1 MSKYEAK
8 RTALRER
15 LFPGEVSYE
24 PPEKGFIKATR
35 TLPLILGLLGS
46 KEVSGDKDPSRVYL
60 ELLGRCMDSG
70 IVELSSEAEHAYSA
84 GYTTDRG
91 VRTWRER
98 MEVLEQAGFIKTKGL
113 PAQKRKWVLLVDID
127 LAVERLQ
134 KSKKVPAE
142 WTELYEARK
151 HDIGYVPKQRA
162 ANGSSEATKTGGRK
176 SRAKPPSG

>member
-1 MSKYEAK
+1 MSKYEVK

-15 LFPGEVSYE
+15 LFPGEIAYE

-35 TLPLILGLLGS
+35 ALPLVLGLLGS
-46 KEVSGDKDPSRVYL
+46 KEISGDKDPSRVYL

-70 IVELSSEAEHAYSA
+70 IVELNSEAEHAYAA
-84 GYTTDRG
+84 GYMTDRG

-113 PAQKRKWVLLVDID
+113 PAQKRKWVLLLDID

-134 KSKKVPAE
+134 KAKKVPSE
-142 WTELYEARK
+142 WTDLYESRK
-151 HDIGYVPKQRA
+151 HEVGYVPK
-162 ANGSSEATKTGGRK
+162 GRNSTPAETNK
-176 SRAKPPSG
+176 KPSRRSQAKNPRG

>member
-15 LFPGEVSYE
+15 LFPGEVAYE

-35 TLPLILGLLGS
+35 ALPLILGLLGS
-46 KEVSGDKDPSRVYL
+46 KEISGDKDPSRVYL

-70 IVELSSEAEHAYSA
+70 IVELGSEAEHAYAA

-98 MEVLEQAGFIKTKGL
+98 MEVLENAGFIKTKGL
-113 PAQKRKWVLLVDID
+113 PAQRRKWVLLVDVD

-134 KSKKVPAE
+134 KTRKVPAE
-142 WTELYEARK
+142 WTELYESRK
-151 HDIGYVPKQRA
+151 HEVGYLPKERTA
-162 ANGSSEATKTGGRK
+162 GAPATVATAKK
-176 SRAKPPSG
+176 KKPKISR

>member
-1 MSKYEAK
+1 MSKYEEK

-15 LFPGEVSYE
+15 LFPGEVAYE

-35 TLPLILGLLGS
+35 ALPLVLGLLGS
-46 KEVSGDKDPSRVYL
+46 KEISGDKDPTRVYL

-70 IVELSSEAEHAYSA
+70 IVELGSEAEHAYAA

-98 MEVLEQAGFIKTKGL
+98 MDILEDIGFIKSKGL
-113 PAQKRKWVLLVDID
+113 PGQKRKWVLLTDID
-127 LAVERLQ
+127 LAVEKLQ
-134 KSKKVPAE
+134 KAKKVPVE

-151 HDIGYVPKQRA
+151 REVGYVAKERK
-162 ANGSSEATKTGGRK
+162 STGGSTTKK
-176 SRAKPPSG
+176 SRRSARTTTSG

>member
-1 MSKYEAK
+1 MSKYAIK

-15 LFPGEVSYE
+15 LFPGEMAYE

-35 TLPLILGLLGS
+35 ALPLVLGLLGS
-46 KEVSGDKDPSRVYL
+46 KEISGDKDPSRVYL

-70 IVELSSEAEHAYSA
+70 IVELGSEAEHAYAA

-98 MEVLEQAGFIKTKGL
+98 MEILEKAGFIKTRGL
-113 PAQKRKWVLLVDID
+113 PAQRRKWVLLVDID

-134 KSKKVPAE
+134 KAKMVPAE
-142 WTELYEARK
+142 WTELYESRK
-151 HDIGYVPKQRA
+151 HDVGYMPKER
-162 ANGSSEATKTGGRK
+162 SSPKIDPKTKRGRK
-176 SRAKPPSG
+176 TTPKLTF

>member
-1 MSKYEAK
+1 MSKYQIK

-15 LFPGEVSYE
+15 LFPGEIAYE

-35 TLPLILGLLGS
+35 ALPLVLGLLGS
-46 KEVSGDKDPSRVYL
+46 KEISGDKDPSRVYL

-70 IVELSSEAEHAYSA
+70 IVELGSEAEHAYAA

-113 PAQKRKWVLLVDID
+113 PAQKRKWVLIVDVD

-134 KSKKVPAE
+134 KTKKVPAE
-142 WTELYEARK
+142 WTELYESRK
-151 HDIGYVPKQRA
+151 HEIGYVPKDRGSAVAEPTTERRRKTTTKGKRA
-162 ANGSSEATKTGGRK
+162 
-176 SRAKPPSG
+176 

>member
-15 LFPGEVSYE
+15 LFPGELAYE

-35 TLPLILGLLGS
+35 ALPLVLGLLGS
-46 KEVSGDKDPSRVYL
+46 KEISGDRDPSRVYL

-70 IVELSSEAEHAYSA
+70 IVELGSEAEHAYAA

-98 MEVLEQAGFIKTKGL
+98 MDILEAAGFIKSKGL
-113 PAQKRKWVLLVDID
+113 PGQKRKWVLLMDID
-127 LAVERLQ
+127 AAVERLQ
-134 KSKKVPAE
+134 KAKKVPAE
-142 WTELYEARK
+142 WSELYESRK
-151 HDIGYVPKQRA
+151 HEIGYVPKDRRA
-162 ANGSSEATKTGGRK
+162 GAMFAAKDTARKTR
-176 SRAKPPSG
+176 SRRTSG